1 VSMAARIVGIVDVG
15 VSNLASVRHAFE
27 RLGAKVHVAREPEDL
42 AQATHVVLPGVG
54 AARPGMRALRERGFD
69 RALSDLDR
77 PLLGICLGMQLLF
90 EESEEGGTECL
101 GLLPGRVHAL
111 APAPGVRVPHM
122 GWNALVPRRGD
133 ALLDG
138 LPADAQVY
146 FVHGF
151 AAPIDAACVASAV
164 HGASFAAIVRRGTLC
179 GTQFHPERSGAI
191 GARVLHNFLEI
202 A

>member
-1 VSMAARIVGIVDVG
+1 MAARNVGIVDVG

-69 RALSDLDR
+69 RALADLDR

-164 HGASFAAIVRRGTLC
+164 HGVQFAAIVRRGTLC